1 LLFLSSSL
9 MHSQTSSLPDA
20 PSTQSQAREYIQGQI
35 QEQIQAQTPQQ
46 TQTPSTPPLVAPDP
60 HWLKVEQLPPGTAI
74 AVVELGRDYPT
85 SCTLNSVSDTTLACI
100 QPIPYSPPRRLVFPM
115 NNVAAV
121 YIEEPRPSFSLTPF
135 LVGAGIGGGMG
146 AGLCKEGSAR
156 VILTCSLLGA
166 GIGLGIGADVA
177 SGPSTVRHPPR
188 IHRRL
193 IYRAPPGNRD

>member
-1 LLFLSSSL
+1 

-20 PSTQSQAREYIQGQI
+20 SSTQSQP
-35 QEQIQAQTPQQ
+35 QEQTPQQ
-46 TQTPSTPPLVAPDP
+46 TQAPSTPPPVAPDR
-60 HWLKVEQLPPGTAI
+60 HWLKVEQLPPGKAI
-74 AVVELGRDYPT
+74 AVFERGRDYAT
-85 SCTLNSVSDTTLACI
+85 SCTMNLASDTTLVCI
-100 QPIPYSPPRRLVFPM
+100 QPVPYSPPRRLVFPM
-115 NNVAAV
+115 HNVAAV
-121 YIEEPRPSFSLTPF
+121 YIEEPRPGFSLTPF

-177 SGPSTVRHPPR
+177 SGPSAVPNPPR

-193 IYRAPPGNRD
+193 IYRAGLDNRN